1 MMEGHIDWLWAAI
14 FSAIGLG
21 YFLYGKKQQNYSALI
36 CGVVLMIYPYFVSGG
51 WLTFLIGAVLTAIPW
66 LLR

>member
-1 MMEGHIDWLWAAI
+1 MNLSMSSLLWGTL

-21 YFLYGKKQQNYSALI
+21 YFIYGKKQAAAVPLA
-36 CGVVLMIYPYFVSGG
+36 CGVVLMAYPYFVASN
-51 WLTFLIGAVLTAIPW
+51 LLLVLIGLVLSAIPW